1 MTQLLLCLDLCISA
15 KKSEESFSFLV
26 NVLEFLKGR
35 SFEVILHMLPLQ
47 IQSRIFLSLLTFSL
61 VQHFESVIWK
71 CVEQLKVT
79 EKVKPKIH
87 NPADIMSAVQR
98 FVGWA
103 VKSKRDV
110 LQKHIYKL

>member
-47 IQSRIFLSLLTFSL
+47 LQSRIFMSLLTFSL
-61 VQHFESVIWK
+61 VQHFESGIWK

-79 EKVKPKIH
+79 EEVKPKIH
-87 NPADIMSAVQR
+87 NPTDIMSAVQR

-103 VKSKRDV
+103 VKSRRDV
-110 LQKHIYKL
+110 LQKEVFKL